1 VAHQY
6 PINFCPVC
14 AARLERRE
22 KHGAMRPVCPSCNYV
37 HFCDPK
43 VAAIT
48 LIERNG
54 QVLLARRAMNPAK
67 GRWTLPGGFVEC
79 EEDPRETAIRECR
92 EELGL
97 EVEITRL
104 MDLYYGKAH
113 ESGASIVIL
122 YAGRL
127 EEGTAPEPGDDV
139 DAVAFF
145 GPKELP
151 ELAFA
156 STRQILAEWRG
167 PSNAVGTV
175 SGEIGLRDR
184 GGEPKRDPTV

>member
-1 VAHQY
+1 MAHQY
-6 PINFCPVC
+6 SINFCPVC

-48 LIERNG
+48 LIERDG

-67 GRWTLPGGFVEC
+67 GRWTLPGGFVES

-97 EVEITRL
+97 EVEIIRL

-127 EEGTAPEPGDDV
+127 VGGTPAPGDDV

-156 STRQILAEWRG
+156 STRQILAQWRRHT
-167 PSNAVGTV
+167 NAVGIALGGV
-175 SGEIGLRDR
+175 NHRDI
-184 GGEPKRDPTV
+184 GGEPEPYPP

>member
-1 VAHQY
+1 MARQY

-14 AARLERRE
+14 AERLERRE
-22 KHGAMRPVCPSCNYV
+22 KHGAMRPVCPSCSFV

-48 LIERNG
+48 LIEREG

-79 EEDPRETAIRECR
+79 EEDPRDTAVRECR

-97 EVEITRL
+97 KVEITRL

-113 ESGASIVIL
+113 DSGADIVIL

-127 EEGTAPEPGDDV
+127 VGGAPAPGDDV
-139 DAVAFF
+139 DAIAFF

-156 STRQILAEWRG
+156 STRQILGQWQVQ
-167 PSNAVGTV
+167 SKAVGTV
-175 SGEIGLRDR
+175 SGEIGYRDR
-184 GGEPKRDPTV
+184 GGEPESDPTV

>member
-1 VAHQY
+1 MARQY
-6 PINFCPVC
+6 PINYCPVC

-22 KHGAMRPVCPSCNYV
+22 KHGAIRPVCPSCSYV
-37 HFCDPK
+37 HFYDPK

-48 LIERNG
+48 LIEQNG
-54 QVLLARRAMNPAK
+54 QVLLARRAMNPAR

-104 MDLYYGKAH
+104 IDLYYGKAH
-113 ESGASIVIL
+113 ESGASIVIV

-127 EEGTAPEPGDDV
+127 AGGTPAPGDDV

-145 GPKELP
+145 GPQELP

-156 STRQILAEWRG
+156 STRRILAEWQG
-167 PSNAVGTV
+167 QSDAVGTV
-175 SGEIGLRDR
+175 SGEMGYRDR
-184 GGEPKRDPTV
+184 GGEPQRDPTA